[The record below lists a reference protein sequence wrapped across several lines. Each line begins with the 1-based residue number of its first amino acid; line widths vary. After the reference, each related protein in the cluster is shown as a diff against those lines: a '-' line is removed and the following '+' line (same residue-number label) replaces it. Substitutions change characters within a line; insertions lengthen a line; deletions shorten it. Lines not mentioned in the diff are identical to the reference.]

1 MNPTTPLPPGVPA
14 ARFVDPEHVAWRVA
28 VGYENPGAEEKIL
41 YEDATG
47 TYVRLLRWPAGFVT
61 GSEPLR
67 HDEFDEFAWLL
78 EGASVS
84 LGSGERYEAGRFCVV
99 PCGTLHGPFE
109 APEGAL
115 LLEMR
120 QPIAVAATPGGES

>member
-1 MNPTTPLPPGVPA
+1 MTITTPLPPGIPA
-14 ARFVDPEHVAWRVA
+14 ARFVDPELVSWRVA
-28 VGYENPGAEEKIL
+28 VGYANPGAEEKIL
-41 YEDATG
+41 YDDEATG

-61 GSEPLR
+61 GDEPLR
-67 HDEFDEFAWLL
+67 HDDFDEFAWLL

-84 LGSGERYEAGRFCVV
+84 LASGERYEAGTFCVV
-99 PCGTLHGPFE
+99 PRGTLHGPFT

-120 QPIAVAATPGGES
+120 QPAAGGAS